1 MDNFMRHLHF
11 QGYNIRMRRTITA
24 QDKIL
29 LDKHFSNLTST
40 AADPEIFRSG
50 FFVAGKTQIN
60 GGTVVI
66 DGNYGCPEYIEDD
79 FLDEQSRPYR
89 IKLPESRLGF
99 EDGERVIIV
108 INDGKTLLMK
118 VHAEL
123 AGLIPDHTPNELS
136 SDLIH
141 IGHQNQLEYT
151 DLSVPDAQERI
162 KRFKK
167 TYRNSYGHP
176 KGLYILGASFFGFCG
191 WIIVIFAA
199 YGYIFQ
205 YTPAGDDYFKFGLP
219 LIPILTVATVLVYS
233 RLYGRNNNIAREGAK
248 SVTKVILVSTFP
260 ALMHPEIRSF
270 TVCEET
276 DYGAVI
282 TNNYT
287 SINGFDVRDAAHML
301 PGQVIYKYE
310 TKTGKAFFGTK

>member
-1 MDNFMRHLHF
+1 MRHLHF
-11 QGYNIRMRRTITA
+11 QGYNIRMRRIITA

-29 LDKHFSNLTST
+29 LEKYFSSLTAT

-66 DGNYGCPEYIEDD
+66 DGNYGYPEYVEDD

-89 IKLPESRLGF
+89 IRLPDCRIGF
-99 EDGERVIIV
+99 ENGERVIVV

-118 VHAEL
+118 VQAEQ
-123 AGLIPDHTPNELS
+123 AGIITDHTPNELS
-136 SDLIH
+136 TDLIH
-141 IGHQNQLEYT
+141 IGHQNQIEYT
-151 DLSVPDAQERI
+151 DLSVPDAEERI

-167 TYRNSYGHP
+167 TYKNSNERP
-176 KGLYILGASFFGFCG
+176 RGLYILGAAFFGFCG
-191 WIIVIFAA
+191 WIIVVFAA

-233 RLYGRNNNIAREGAK
+233 RLYGRKNNIARQGAK
-248 SVTKVILVSTFP
+248 SVTKVILVGTLP
-260 ALMHPEIRSF
+260 ALMHPEIRTF

-282 TNNYT
+282 TNSYV
-287 SINGFDVRDAAHML
+287 SKNGFDASDAAHMM

-310 TKTGKAFFGTK
+310 TVKGNPFFGTK